1 MADSLASLFVPAP
14 MPNPLRQAERGR
26 FYDPFGNII
35 DTTRPVI
42 HNPDGSVSTE
52 RTLTEMFTTP
62 NGEQWVNYP
71 SIVDG
76 QQLSPEAATEALFAG
91 RNAPVGTFADLPTAE
106 QAAQQRT
113 QYLGVLEALGLL
125 SNGAKYGR

>member
-26 FYDPFGNII
+26 FYDPFGNTI

-52 RTLTEMFTTP
+52 RTITDLFSTP
-62 NGEQWVNYP
+62 DGDRWINYP

-76 QQLSPEAATEALFAG
+76 QQLSPEAATQALFAG
-91 RNAPVGTFADLPTAE
+91 RNAPVGVFDDLGTAE
-106 QAAQQRT
+106 QAAGQRT
-113 QYLGVLEALGLL
+113 QYLGILEALGLL
-125 SNGAKYGR
+125 SNRGK